1 MKSEAEQLLQRNDA
15 SFFSKALAVQAVQVS
30 IGWIKAFQL

>member
-1 MKSEAEQLLQRNDA
+1 MKSEAEQHWTTAAAERRIVFQQ
-15 SFFSKALAVQAVQVS
+15 SFGVQVS